1 MIWPVVGLSWPRMP
15 QSAWSPDRSSA
26 IQGRRRVPA
35 RDIEVVS
42 RWAPEQSLFILRKPL
57 HWVVDQGFSG
67 HTAGRITP
75 EIITFILRDA
85 ESCD

>member
-1 MIWPVVGLSWPRMP
+1 
-15 QSAWSPDRSSA
+15 
-26 IQGRRRVPA
+26 VPA